1 MRTRVGVLAPASAI
15 AFAALVAGCLPPSSD
30 TNAAK
35 PSASTTTTR
44 PAVTTTTVTPA
55 PGADRPFNA
64 ASPWNTPLAPGTRWR
79 DDARLRADHW
89 WVNRESYSIPVVHGE
104 ASDPMVAVSVPA
116 SWGWPA
122 GVLQLHIPADVTGA
136 VGTDGALTIVSDG
149 IAYDFWQFRRVNAT
163 HASASAYAQADLAG
177 TGVGT
182 SRPFR
187 GAGIRSAGSSGLG
200 GLITAQDVRGAE
212 IPHALAVSVLGSLL
226 QPAFVAPAI
235 AGDGHATA
243 GAVATG
249 ARLGIPAGTPVPSGL
264 SPLGEQIWRALVTY
278 GAYVVDQHTGTSPVV
293 LYAEPF
299 GVPGAPIEPVRV
311 FWNGPPSDLDRIMPF
326 VRVVA

>member
-1 MRTRVGVLAPASAI
+1 MRRRVGVLVPATAV
-15 AFAALVAGCLPPSSD
+15 ALAALLAGCLPPSTD
-30 TNAAK
+30 TSATK
-35 PSASTTTTR
+35 PPASTTTTR
-44 PAVTTTTVTPA
+44 PPVTTTTPA
-55 PGADRPFNA
+55 LAPAVERPFDA
-64 ASPWNTPLAPGTRWR
+64 ASPWNTPLASGTRWR

-89 WVNRESYSIPVVHGE
+89 WVNRESYSIPVVQG
-104 ASDPMVAVSVPA
+104 AAGDPLVAVSVPA

-122 GVLQLHIPADVTGA
+122 GVLQLHGPAGVTGA

-149 IAYDFWQFRRVNAT
+149 IAYDFWQFQRSDAT
-163 HASASAYAQADLAG
+163 HASATAYAQAALTG

-182 SRPFR
+182 SSPFR

-200 GLITAQDVRGAE
+200 GLITAQDVRAAE

-235 AGDGHATA
+235 AGDGHTPT

-249 ARLGIPAGTPVPSGL
+249 ARLGIPAGTPMPSGL
-264 SPLGEQIWRALVTY
+264 SPLGERIWQALVTY
-278 GAYVVDQHTGTSPVV
+278 GAYVVDQHGGTSPVV

-299 GVPGAPIEPVRV
+299 GVPGAPVEPVRV
-311 FWNGPPSDLDRIMPF
+311 FWNGAPSDLDRIMPF